1 MSCANE
7 KRYENWIKFCTVRIN
22 WCDFCCRCQA
32 WTIQQLPKMHCSKG
46 HNGFTNLHRTLCNAS
61 FLTVEWD
68 FIYNIFVMRW
78 FSVPFARQACG
89 EFLHSGLS
97 AWYLLHLCG
106 VYRWKY
112 QINRWSFYWS
122 CAWCPIVHGYNF
134 VANYIYQL
142 GKISLL
148 FSTEFFFEI
157 FFYVFYSPLKGA
169 EFEIFG
175 AIFVVSQFYN
185 GCVICNNLLLHVPWA
200 DHIGT

>member
-1 MSCANE
+1 MIFAAGAKHGLSNNCPKCLA
-7 KRYENWIKFCTVRIN
+7 RRATMDSQICTVHCVMHHFWHWNNISN
-22 WCDFCCRCQA
+22 TNFMRC
-32 WTIQQLPKMHCSKG
+32 
-46 HNGFTNLHRTLCNAS
+46 
-61 FLTVEWD
+61 
-68 FIYNIFVMRW
+68 
-78 FSVPFARQACG
+78 FSVSFARQACG

-112 QINRWSFYWS
+112 QIDRWSFYWS
-122 CAWCPIVHGYNF
+122 CTRCPIVHGYNF

-148 FSTEFFFEI
+148 FSQKNTFRNNCLCFF
-157 FFYVFYSPLKGA
+157 SPLKGA

-185 GCVICNNLLLHVPWA
+185 SCVICNTLLLHVPWA
-200 DHIGT
+200 DYIGT